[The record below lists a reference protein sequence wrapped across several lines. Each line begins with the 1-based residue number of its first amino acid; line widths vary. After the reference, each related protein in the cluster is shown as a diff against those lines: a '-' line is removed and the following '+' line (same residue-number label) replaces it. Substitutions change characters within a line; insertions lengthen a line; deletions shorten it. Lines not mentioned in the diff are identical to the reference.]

1 MENQTPIYVRFTDIP
16 ETKTR
21 KCFIK
26 KILTSEGVLTYKNK
40 ECTEIQCAKKDAYRS
55 VSELHLIVK
64 SRFKFTSIEA
74 LMKIIKEI
82 IDEEKCVAL
91 IWCTQIHKVVI
102 KYQPNVPKAYVTT
115 YSKSNFYK
123 TKGIDGMS
131 LEDYERIIN
140 SL

>member
-1 MENQTPIYVRFTDIP
+1 MNTIYVKTIYIYI
-16 ETKTR
+16 TKTR

-26 KILTSEGVLTYKNK
+26 KLLTSEGVLTYTDAA
-40 ECTEIQCAKKDAYRS
+40 CTNLQCAKKGAYRS

-64 SRFKFTSIEA
+64 SRFKLTSLEA

-91 IWCTQIHKVVI
+91 IWCTQIHKVVL
-102 KYQPNVPKAYVTT
+102 KYQPNTPKSYVTV

-123 TKGIDGMS
+123 TKGVDGYS
-131 LEDYERIIN
+131 LEDYENIIN